1 MEPDVFIRC
10 RARGEASQEGLSGVR
25 VNVLHYSWAGG
36 ALKHLTIED
45 LVTSARGRLGLV
57 GNFSWISLEHIGL
70 NQGWKATIPRAFGIP
85 VGRFLVFL
93 QFSDL
98 GD

>member
-1 MEPDVFIRC
+1 MEPDVFIRF
-10 RARGEASQEGLSGVR
+10 RARGGAPQEGLSGVR
-25 VNVLHYSWAGG
+25 ANVLHYSWAGG

-70 NQGWKATIPRAFGIP
+70 NQGWKATIPRTFRIP